1 MLWPKSNS
9 FKDFDKE
16 KKFLRLENSPPPPS
30 PPDNFSNGPFLRL
43 THEPCLGITIVSLYF
58 FGSPRR
64 KFSNYS

>member
-16 KKFLRLENSPPPPS
+16 KKFGSKIALPPPPP

-43 THEPCLGITIVSLYF
+43 THEPCLGITIVSLYC

>member
-1 MLWPKSNS
+1 MLWPKSKS

-16 KKFLRLENSPPPPS
+16 KKFGSKIAL

-43 THEPCLGITIVSLYF
+43 TNEPCLGITIVSLYC

>member
-30 PPDNFSNGPFLRL
+30 PDNFSNGPFLRL
-43 THEPCLGITIVSLYF
+43 THEPCLGITS
-58 FGSPRR
+58 
-64 KFSNYS
+64 

>member
-16 KKFLRLENSPPPPS
+16 KKFLRLEKSPPPPS

-58 FGSPRR
+58 FWITEA
-64 KFSNYS
+64 

>member
-1 MLWPKSNS
+1 MAKKNS

-16 KKFLRLENSPPPPS
+16 KKFLRLENSPPPPH
-30 PPDNFSNGPFLRL
+30 NFSNGPFLRL
-43 THEPCLGITIVSLYF
+43 THEPCLGITIVSLYC